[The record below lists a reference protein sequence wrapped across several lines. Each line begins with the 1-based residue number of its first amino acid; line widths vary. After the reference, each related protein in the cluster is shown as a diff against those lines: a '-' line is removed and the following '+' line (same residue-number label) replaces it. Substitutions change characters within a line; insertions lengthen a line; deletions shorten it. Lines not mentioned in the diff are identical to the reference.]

1 MLHILFDCCHSGS
14 AVELPFVYRTDED
27 GNINLVDN
35 LKEGFALVGE
45 ATHLI
50 QGGLRFDKLG
60 EAEQLYA
67 GATDFFK
74 GLMHQGD
81 SESGRGA
88 GGDGLQ
94 QEDFEE
100 DWVSPVSFL
109 DRIRGMLLIIPFMM
123 TLEHGMKQIYLLM
136 DPKHSSH
143 YVGLPAFVN
152 RTLTWPTSVSR
163 RQKRLHVQWMQR
175 RANKC

>member
-1 MLHILFDCCHSGS
+1 VLHILFDCCHSGS

-81 SESGRGA
+81 SSENGRGA

-100 DWVSPVSFL
+100 DWVSPCFLFGSYQSHAVDNSF
-109 DRIRGMLLIIPFMM
+109 
-123 TLEHGMKQIYLLM
+123 
-136 DPKHSSH
+136 H
-143 YVGLPAFVN
+143 YDFGTRHEADVFVDGSQA
-152 RTLTWPTSVSR
+152 L
-163 RQKRLHVQWMQR
+163 
-175 RANKC
+175 